1 MENFEEESMVYLAGG
16 LSATEESAFEEF
28 LRENQD
34 YQSRFEEV
42 KSSWA
47 LLSALDS
54 PEPSEAMDDA
64 FIKMLDTAERK
75 QAKKREPSL
84 WHTWRQIFTPSLAF
98 GTLLLLV
105 GLGVGYWFSPKE
117 NSIPQN
123 NAVVVEGETEA
134 VRQKL
139 VLTLLEQP
147 SANQRLDGVNEANK
161 IKEVDD
167 MVISALLQTL
177 NNDPNVNVRLAAIES
192 LANYVDKPIVRQGL
206 VQSIAQQESPLVQV
220 TLANLMVA
228 LQEKSSIEPFKQL
241 LKEKQLDTTVKKQI
255 QKSINSII

>member
-1 MENFEEESMVYLAGG
+1 MENFEEESMAYLAGG

-42 KSSWA
+42 KSSWV

-54 PEPSEAMDDA
+54 PEPSEAMDDG

-98 GTLLLLV
+98 GTLLLLL

-161 IKEVDD
+161 I
-167 MVISALLQTL
+167 M
-177 NNDPNVNVRLAAIES
+177 NDSRNTFFFFKQKTAYE
-192 LANYVDKPIVRQGL
+192 IVSRDWSSDVCSSDL
-206 VQSIAQQESPLVQV
+206 VQSPLHHRK
-220 TLANLMVA
+220 AD
-228 LQEKSSIEPFKQL
+228 SIQR
-241 LKEKQLDTTVKKQI
+241 Q
-255 QKSINSII
+255 

>member
-1 MENFEEESMVYLAGG
+1 MEKFEEQSMAYLAGEM
-16 LSATEESAFEEF
+16 SATEESAFEAF
-28 LRENQD
+28 LKENPG

-47 LLSALDS
+47 LLSALES

-64 FIKMLDTAERK
+64 FIKMLDAAEQNK
-75 QAKKREPSL
+75 VKNTVPSF
-84 WHTWRQIFTPSLAF
+84 WSKWRGIFTPNMAF
-98 GTLLLLV
+98 GMLLLLV
-105 GLGVGYWFSPKE
+105 GLGVGYQFGPKE
-117 NSIPQN
+117 NTLPQN
-123 NAVVVEGETEA
+123 NVVVEEETEA

-192 LANYVDKPIVRQGL
+192 LASYVDKPIVRQGL

>member
-1 MENFEEESMVYLAGG
+1 MEKFEEQSMMYLAGEMSEAE
-16 LSATEESAFEEF
+16 LKAFEAF
-28 LRENQD
+28 LKENPE
-34 YQSRFEEV
+34 YQSHFEEV
-42 KSSWA
+42 KTSWMM
-47 LLSALDS
+47 LSALDS

-64 FIKMLDTAERK
+64 FVKMLDTAERK
-75 QAKKREPSL
+75 QAKKEASPIWNKVRE
-84 WHTWRQIFTPSLAF
+84 IFTPSLAF
-98 GTLLLLV
+98 GMLLLLI
-105 GLGVGYWFSPKE
+105 GLGVGYWFSPQE
-117 NSIPQN
+117 NVIPQN
-123 NAVVVEGETEA
+123 NAAVVEEETEA

-177 NNDPNVNVRLAAIES
+177 NNDANVNVRLAAIES